1 MQRYE
6 IQTEAENIEIGIKMI
21 RLHAPR
27 GYMPVELACLESTWS
42 VSAEVKG
49 HMPLVDYLQRNV
61 LDDRAFSRLL
71 LSLVEPL
78 IGKEKYYIYTEYID
92 FRLERIYYSPETK
105 ICKYIYGS
113 GNIAHENL
121 GLQNLIREI
130 IYEHARLIHPN
141 SEFVSR
147 VLTYL
152 KEPGWHL
159 KGLVY
164 QLENSDAVEGPLSE
178 GTSLSSMPVHEARE
192 FRAAESECPKSGD
205 FKIKDN
211 KNQEAGERRA
221 VLSMDKLKNSM
232 GRFKISGGSVLVG
245 IGVVV
250 VLVLVRLQISSEVK
264 MGAGIVTGA
273 LLYYLHYKRKAY
285 DAFSKKDVGVNP
297 PAASSSRERR
307 YKPSPVKMTFESPDH
322 ENKTVFAR
330 KSVGG
335 AALIDE
341 TGASISLSQKRHVIG
356 RQKEQSDIHLAGNDT
371 VGRTHAELVEIESG
385 YAVKDL
391 KSINGTYVNG
401 KKVFPGEPIALLSGD
416 TLRISDVE
424 FRYMK
429 IDVL

>member
-6 IQTEAENIEIGIKMI
+6 IQTEAENIEIGMKMI

-27 GYMPVELACLESTWS
+27 GYMPVELLCLESTCS

-49 HMPLVDYLQRNV
+49 HMSLVDYLQRNV
-61 LDDRAFSRLL
+61 LDDRAFSKLL
-71 LSLVEPL
+71 LSLAEPL

-130 IYEHARLIHPN
+130 IYEHARLICPN

-164 QLENSDAVEGPLSE
+164 QLENCDAVEGTLSE
-178 GTSLSSMPVHEARE
+178 GTCLSSGAVQEAWEIREAETEYHESRGLKIKRNE
-192 FRAAESECPKSGD
+192 SQEESERSG
-205 FKIKDN
+205 
-211 KNQEAGERRA
+211 ARRI
-221 VLSMDKLKNSM
+221 DKLKNSM
-232 GRFKISGGSVLVG
+232 ERLKISGGSVFVG
-245 IGVVV
+245 IGIVM

-264 MGAGIVTGA
+264 MGVGIITGA

-297 PAASSSRERR
+297 PAAPISSDRR

-341 TGASISLSQKRHVIG
+341 TGASISLSRKRHVIG

-371 VGRTHAELVEIESG
+371 VGRTHAELIEIESG

-429 IDVL
+429 IDVQ